1 MIGKVLQTNDKMFSD
16 DRLTLVYKHLVKG
29 EDIPSHNHENCN
41 IFFNLIRGCVEVY
54 LDGQEKYLLKDG
66 DVLTFDGE
74 HYISAKASEDSD
86 IYVYLI
92 RK

>member
-41 IFFNLIRGCVEVY
+41 IFLI
-54 LDGQEKYLLKDG
+54 
-66 DVLTFDGE
+66 
-74 HYISAKASEDSD
+74 
-86 IYVYLI
+86 
-92 RK
+92 